1 MVTPIKYI
9 YHMVQENISFNKPP
23 HAIMMKLILLFF
35 INHPILASFILDFY
49 KEQQKKIKD

>member
-49 KEQQKKIKD
+49 KEQQKK